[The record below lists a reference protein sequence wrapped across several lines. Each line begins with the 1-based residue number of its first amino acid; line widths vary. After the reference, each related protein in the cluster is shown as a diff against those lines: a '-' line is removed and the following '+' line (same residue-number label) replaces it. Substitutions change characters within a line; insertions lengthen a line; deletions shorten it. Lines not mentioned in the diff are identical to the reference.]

1 MKYKVAYREALRDI
15 QSKRNLAESKQE
27 KNREDAYKKN
37 PRLREIDSSLAEIGI
52 SLARLAI
59 SGDVVALAKARETA
73 DALKAERLSL
83 LPKKNYLTPSY
94 SCKKCQDTG
103 YISTSPGIPVTACAC
118 FRQRLIEEYYSLSN
132 MREVLRD
139 ENFDTFDINL
149 FGTKVADK
157 EGLSPRANMEINHRV
172 AINFVQTFDTEFQNI
187 LMYGETGLGKTF
199 LSHCI
204 AKDLLDAG
212 KTVLY
217 ITVPRLCKV
226 IEDARFNR
234 DYQAVSETNEML
246 EAVDNVDLLVLDD
259 LGAEMSTVVTSA
271 ALFDII
277 NQRLLTRKSTVI
289 SSNLTPTGLTAQYS
303 ERIVSRFIG
312 SYHMIKFFGEDI
324 RAKKKYGGLI

>member
-1 MKYKVAYREALRDI
+1 MRYKTAYQQALRDI
-15 QSKRNLAESKQE
+15 ESKRILAESKQE
-27 KNREDAYKKN
+27 KTREEAYKKT
-37 PRLREIDSSLAEIGI
+37 PRLREIDAALGEIGI
-52 SLARLAI
+52 NLAKLALA
-59 SGDVVALAKARETA
+59 GDVAALSKARETSE
-73 DALKAERLSL
+73 ALKAERLSL
-83 LPKKNYLTPSY
+83 LPKKSYLTPLY
-94 SCKKCQDTG
+94 SCKKCKDTG
-103 YISTSPGIPVTACAC
+103 YISTSPGIPVTACVC

-139 ENFDTFDINL
+139 ENFDTFDIRL
-149 FGTKVADK
+149 FDNKVADK

-172 AINFVQTFDTEFQNI
+172 AINFVQTFDDEFQNI

-217 ITVPRLCKV
+217 LTVPRLCKV

-234 DYQAVSETNEML
+234 DYLTEPNEML
-246 EAVDNVDLLVLDD
+246 DAVDEVDLLVLDD

-289 SSNLTPTGLTAQYS
+289 SSNLTPPGLTAQYS

-312 SYHMIKFFGEDI
+312 NYQMIKFFGEDI
-324 RAKKKYGGLI
+324 RAKKKYGGLL